1 MQRIYSLR
9 KSGAYYYY
17 LLLKCEVAKLGSKA
31 GYFLSGKREG
41 GGRERETERKRDRQ
55 IQRKRKY
62 EIKRVNERELII
74 KITGNAML
82 PD

>member
-41 GGRERETERKRDRQ
+41 GERERQREREIDRY
-55 IQRKRKY
+55 R
-62 EIKRVNERELII
+62 ERENT
-74 KITGNAML
+74 K
-82 PD
+82 